1 MIDYLN
7 LEDLLGLAQML
18 GEPAVR
24 DLGLLEAA
32 AARPQAS
39 AFGADAYPT
48 LELKAAALLESLVRN
63 HALVDGNKRIG
74 WVATRLF
81 YRLNGHQL
89 IAPQNQA
96 YDLVI
101 GIAEGRLE
109 LTRVADQLR
118 AWTTQGSVG

>member
-1 MIDYLN
+1 MLDYLDI
-7 LEDLLGLAQML
+7 EDLLALAQML

-39 AFGADAYPT
+39 AFGEDAYQT

-74 WVATRLF
+74 WVAVRLF
-81 YRLNGHQL
+81 YRLNGHRL
-89 IAPQNQA
+89 VAPQRDA

-101 GIAEGRLE
+101 GIAEGSRSLDDI
-109 LTRVADQLR
+109 AQQLA
-118 AWTTQGSVG
+118 AWAQPLR